1 MSFLVATMKKNKAEN
16 LNGIFMHDFRRTENH
31 SNKEIDVARSA
42 DNFDLIEHQN
52 MSKQVIMDY
61 ISAKRTSKRAV
72 RKDAVVLN
80 EWIIS
85 SDQSFFADKT
95 PEQIRGYFQTA
106 VDWFGREFGRDN
118 LQYAVIH
125 MDETTPH
132 MHLGIVPINGD
143 GTLSGKKMFNRDA
156 LKRVQKDLPKY
167 LADHGFDIQ
176 RGIEGQKKKHLTT
189 KEYKAVQAENEAI
202 KHELAVASVD
212 LAQSAGIM
220 KADHAVNTLN
230 KLDKLDLHGVIR
242 SLRRLL
248 AKLRRR
254 FRDLVK
260 REKAVAERESALTD
274 RENEVA
280 KREKAVSQKVA
291 AFDQFLTEY
300 KAPDPRAQQAF
311 YLKQLN
317 DGVIKPA
324 EKLYKAVKGVDDESA
339 EKKLKMVQN
348 LNMSRQR
355 SR

>member
-42 DNFDLIEHQN
+42 DNFELIDHQR

-80 EWIIS
+80 EWIVS
-85 SDQSFFADKT
+85 SDQEFFKGLDADKT
-95 PEQIRGYFQTA
+95 RQYFQTA
-106 VDWFGREFGRDN
+106 VDWFGQEFGKDN
-118 LQYAVIH
+118 LQYGVIH

-143 GTLSGKKMFNRDA
+143 GTLSGKKMFDRNA
-156 LKRVQKDLPKY
+156 LKRVQSELPKY
-167 LADHGFDIQ
+167 LAEHGFDIQ
-176 RGIEGQKKKHLTT
+176 RGIAGQKKKHLTT
-189 KEYKAVQAENEAI
+189 KEYKAVQVEKEAI
-202 KHELAVASVD
+202 KHELAVASAD
-212 LAQSAGIM
+212 LAQSACIL
-220 KADHAVNTLN
+220 KVDHDEAVNQ
-230 KLDKLDLHGVIR
+230 LDKLDLKGIMQ

-254 FRDLVK
+254 FHDLVK

-274 RENEVA
+274 REHAVA
-280 KREKAVSQKVA
+280 EQEKAVNQKVA
-291 AFDQFLTEY
+291 AFDEFLNAY
-300 KAPDPRAQQAF
+300 QAPNPSAQQAF
-311 YLKQLN
+311 YFKQLN

-324 EKLYKAVKGVDDESA
+324 EKLYTAIKGVDDESA
-339 EKKLKMVQN
+339 EKKLKVAQN
-348 LNMSRQR
+348 VNMSRQR

>member
-31 SNKEIDVARSA
+31 SNKEIDVTKSA

-80 EWIIS
+80 EWIVS
-85 SDQSFFADKT
+85 SDQDFFKNLDADQTRK
-95 PEQIRGYFQTA
+95 YFQTA
-106 VDWFGREFGRDN
+106 VDWFGQEFGKDN
-118 LQYAVIH
+118 LQYAVVH

-156 LKRVQKDLPKY
+156 LKRVQNDLPKY
-167 LADHGFDIQ
+167 LAEHGFDIQ
-176 RGIEGQKKKHLTT
+176 RGIAGQKKKHLTT
-189 KEYKAVQAENEAI
+189 KEYKAVQAESEAI
-202 KHELAVASVD
+202 KHDLAVASVD

-220 KADHAVNTLN
+220 KADRAVNKLN
-230 KLDKLDLHGVIR
+230 ELDKLDLKGVIQ

-248 AKLRRR
+248 AELRRR
-254 FRDLVK
+254 FHDLVK
-260 REKAVAERESALTD
+260 REKAVAERESALTA
-274 RENEVA
+274 RENAVVEQ
-280 KREKAVSQKVA
+280 EKAISQKVA
-291 AFDQFLTEY
+291 AFDEFLNDY
-300 KAPDPRAQQAF
+300 QAPNPMAQPAF
-311 YLKQLN
+311 YVKQLN
-317 DGVIKPA
+317 EGVIKPA
-324 EKLYKAVKGVDDESA
+324 EKLYTVVKGVDNESA
-339 EKKLKMVQN
+339 EKKLKVAQN
-348 LNMSRQR
+348 VNMSRQR